1 MISEYWIGD
10 NVKFC
15 GHGSITPDFVL
26 KDYLK
31 Q

>member
-1 MISEYWIGD
+1 
-10 NVKFC
+10 VKFC